1 MRRHLLIALA
11 ASLALPLQAT
21 PALAQTTQQQ
31 SEGRWTAERA
41 NAWYAKQPWIVGANF
56 LPSTAINQLE
66 MFQAETWDPETIDR
80 ELGWAKSAGMN
91 TVRVYLHDLLWQQDS
106 KGFTKRVD
114 QFLAIADKHGIKPI
128 LVLFDSCWDP
138 DPELGPQRAPM
149 PGIHNSGWVQSPS
162 RYDLVDRGEHPRL
175 LAYVRGIV
183 GAFAKDDRVLMW
195 DIWNEPDNNG
205 GGSYNPLGLRAEHA
219 MIAELLPKAF
229 AAARAAGATQ
239 PLTAGVWI
247 GDDWSPDSTT
257 LNAIQRIQLAE
268 SDVMTFH
275 DYNWPESFER
285 RVAQM
290 KEYGRPVICTEWM
303 ARGNGSTVDTIL
315 PIARREN
322 VGMVNWGLV
331 DGDSQTRFP
340 WESWDHPYVT
350 REPPVWF
357 HDLFRADG
365 TPYRQRE
372 IDIFRQ
378 LTGRGTPAAATAN

>member
-11 ASLALPLQAT
+11 ASLALPLPTA
-21 PALAQTTQQQ
+21 PALAQMAQQQ
-31 SEGRWTAERA
+31 SQGRWTAERA
-41 NAWYAKQPWIVGANF
+41 NAWYAKQPWIVGANYAT
-56 LPSTAINQLE
+56 STAINQLE
-66 MFQAETWDPETIDR
+66 MFQAATWDPETIDR
-80 ELGWAKSAGMN
+80 ELGWAQSIGMN
-91 TVRVYLHDLLWQQDS
+91 TVRVYLHDLLWQQDP

-114 QFLAIADKHGIKPI
+114 QLLAMSEKRGIRPI
-128 LVLFDSCWDP
+128 LVLFDSVWDP
-138 DPELGPQRAPM
+138 DPQLGPQRAPM

-162 RYDLVDRGEHPRL
+162 RRDLVDRGEHARL
-175 LAYVRGIV
+175 LAFVRGVV

-205 GGSYNPLGLRAEHA
+205 GGSYNPLGLADEHR
-219 MIAELLPKAF
+219 MIAELLPRAF
-229 AAARAAGATQ
+229 AEARRAGATQ
-239 PLTAGVWI
+239 PLTSGVWI

-257 LNAIQRIQLAE
+257 LNEIQKIQLAE

-275 DYNWPESFER
+275 DYNWPETFER

-303 ARGNGSTVDTIL
+303 ARGNGSNVDTIL
-315 PIARREN
+315 PIAKREN

-340 WESWDHPYVT
+340 WDSWDKPYVT
-350 REPPVWF
+350 REPAIWF

-365 TPYRQRE
+365 QPYRQRE
-372 IDIFRQ
+372 LDIFRE
-378 LTGRGTPAAATAN
+378 LTGRGTPAAAQ